1 MKMLGM
7 VLAGL
12 IINGLLLKA
21 EGGFAAGAS
30 NARTVAGGGVTVT
43 VTYLDP
49 KTSNDLRFQ
58 VVLDTHSVNL
68 DGYDLKAIA
77 VLRDDTG
84 KSYLPTEVEN
94 KGSGHHR
101 EVMVIFPKVSSEAK
115 RLEVVI
121 KDVAGMKERTFNW
134 DVQ

>member
-12 IINGLLLKA
+12 ILNGLLLKA
-21 EGGFAAGAS
+21 EGFAAGAS

-43 VTYLDP
+43 VTYLDS
-49 KTSNDLRFQ
+49 KAGNDLRFQ
-58 VVLDTHSVNL
+58 AVLDTHSVSL
-68 DGYDLKAIA
+68 DQYDLKTIT

-101 EVMVIFPKVSSEAK
+101 EVTVIFPKVSSEAK
-115 RLEVVI
+115 RLEIVI
-121 KDVAGMKERTFNW
+121 KDIAGMKERTFNW

>member
-12 IINGLLLKA
+12 ILNGLLLKA
-21 EGGFAAGAS
+21 EGFAAGAS

-43 VTYLDP
+43 VTYLDS
-49 KTSNDLRFQ
+49 KAGNDLRFQ

-68 DGYDLKAIA
+68 DGYDLKTIT

-101 EVMVIFPKVSSEAK
+101 EVTVIFPKVSSEAK
-115 RLEVVI
+115 RLEIVI
-121 KDVAGMKERTFNW
+121 KDIAGMKERAFNW

>member
-1 MKMLGM
+1 LF
-7 VLAGL
+7 LAGL
-12 IINGLLLKA
+12 LGHG
-21 EGGFAAGAS
+21 ESFGAVAS
-30 NARTVAGGGVTVT
+30 HTTRTVSGGGVTVT

-68 DGYDLKAIA
+68 DGYDLKAIT

-101 EVMVIFPKVSSEAK
+101 EVTVIFPKVSSEAN
-115 RLEVVI
+115 RLEIVI
-121 KDVAGMKERTFNW
+121 KDIAGMKERTFNW

>member
-12 IINGLLLKA
+12 ILNGLLLKA
-21 EGGFAAGAS
+21 EGFAAGAS

-43 VTYLDP
+43 VTYLDS
-49 KTSNDLRFQ
+49 KAGNDLRFQ
-58 VVLDTHSVNL
+58 AVLDTHSVSL
-68 DGYDLKAIA
+68 DRYDLKTIT

-101 EVMVIFPKVSSEAK
+101 EVTVIFPKVSSEAK
-115 RLEVVI
+115 RLEIVI
-121 KDVAGMKERTFNW
+121 KDIAGMKERTFNW